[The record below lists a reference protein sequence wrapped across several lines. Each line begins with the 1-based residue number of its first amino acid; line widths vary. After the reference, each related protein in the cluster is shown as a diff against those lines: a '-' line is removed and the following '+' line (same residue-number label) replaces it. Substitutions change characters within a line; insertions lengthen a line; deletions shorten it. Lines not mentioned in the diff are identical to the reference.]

1 MNSLKSDKKLAVIS
15 ALTEGCSIRSVSRM
29 TGVHK
34 NTIMKILVEVG
45 QKCEVMMKERMRGI
59 QCEAIECDEIWTFVG
74 KKEGVMKAEERLANP
89 ELGNQYTFIALEP
102 KTKLVAAWHV
112 GKRDSL
118 NTHRFIEDLSHRI
131 DGPTQ
136 VSTDAWLPYS
146 PAIARFFGNRA
157 TYAQI
162 TKFYAAEN
170 PGAGRYAPPR
180 VSGTQITEVLGIPDY
195 SKVCT
200 SYIERQNLTLRMK
213 IARFHRLT
221 LAFSK
226 KLLNLKAAVALY
238 FWTYNFC
245 LIHGSLR
252 MTPAMSAGITDRIW
266 ELKELVG

>member
-1 MNSLKSDKKLAVIS
+1 MNVLQTEKKLAVIS
-15 ALTEGCSIRSVSRM
+15 ALTEGCSIRAVSRM

-34 NTIMKILVEVG
+34 KTIMKLLVEVG

-59 QCEAIECDEIWTFVG
+59 RCEAIECDEIWTFVG
-74 KKEGVMKAEERLANP
+74 KKEGVMKADERAANP

-118 NTHRFIEDLSHRI
+118 NTHRFIEDLSQRI
-131 DGPTQ
+131 EGSTQ

-157 TYAQI
+157 TYATI
-162 TKFYAAEN
+162 TKFYASEN

-180 VSGTQITEVLGIPDY
+180 VSGTEITEVLGIPDY

-200 SYIERQNLTLRMK
+200 SYVERQNLTLRMK

-226 KLLNLKAAVALY
+226 KLVNLKAAVALY

-245 LIHGSLR
+245 LIHRSIR
-252 MTPAMSAGITDRIW
+252 MTPAMAAGIADRIW
-266 ELKELVG
+266 DLKELVA